1 MIRCSLRLR
10 IRRTGHYMIRKAI
23 QLTNRHNPSPSRRQ
37 ILPVIHRLK
46 SLSRAP
52 PTYERVMVPPQSH
65 TGGKAVPLR

>member
-1 MIRCSLRLR
+1 
-10 IRRTGHYMIRKAI
+10 
-23 QLTNRHNPSPSRRQ
+23 
-37 ILPVIHRLK
+37 VIHRLK